1 MVLNCAIVKQHKDTM
16 NKADKNKSSGHFKI
30 HNVGFY
36 HPAPRQIKCL
46 SYNRRTSKLAV
57 SRDDASIEIWDMQSA
72 VYMEKCILGDP
83 SWSVEALGWLN
94 NRLFSTG
101 LTGEL
106 IEWNSKTLKPTPKA
120 TLTGNGAG
128 CMDIHNANGCIA
140 IGTNEGYLN
149 TFSVEGDDINPSKP
163 FDQQQGPILC
173 CKYDSTGRFI
183 VTGSTDI
190 IRVWDVTNGQPIYK
204 MSPGRAEKNR
214 EINVWSLVVLKDLTI
229 IAGDSR
235 GFITVWNGK
244 NGTHID
250 SISNALDADVLTVAV
265 NDEENMFCCSGVDP
279 KIKIYAAIEKQDGAP
294 RKWLRNFKR
303 SVHDHDVKALAFVD
317 EKKIISGGVN
327 GYINVS
333 CTTKE
338 LSFNQTQYGPF
349 LPEPCAV
356 VAVEARLLLLKYF
369 NYFEVW
375 ELGTPNEI
383 IQLSEEDGNQKK
395 FLFMDKNQ
403 KSVVQLKNKNGKP
416 ITCASISPNGKFLIF
431 STESKLKLFQLDT
444 QIQTASL
451 AKVKV
456 TSDKFT
462 ACAKVLFSSDS
473 KYLFCV
479 KDSGDIEIFSLS
491 YNDDVDFKATVSTEG
506 VIKDTI
512 RLIYLSKCGKYLV
525 CVGTCGTTAVW
536 TNKGNRWSYLKQ
548 ISKQNCV
555 PTAIAMHSKTNRIV
569 LAFADYKIFEYDLTT
584 DTIVCASDAFLKDK
598 LTRSLKN
605 STDKAIN
612 NILLDENNENV
623 VILQNDSFLFVLE
636 KTKAPTL
643 AKKLKS
649 DQSKDLTSAEHYKLI
664 THMGN
669 YEHFVHMA
677 WLSPSEIVAVVVN
690 PVTLI
695 EQLPPS
701 MVHKLFGVS

>member
-1 MVLNCAIVKQHKDTM
+1 M
-16 NKADKNKSSGHFKI
+16 NKANKNKSFGHFKI
-30 HNVGFY
+30 HNVEFY

-46 SYNRRTSKLAV
+46 SYNRKTSRLAV
-57 SRDDASIEIWDMQSA
+57 SRDDASIEIWDMRSA
-72 VYMEKCILGDP
+72 VYMEKCVLGDP
-83 SWSVEALGWLN
+83 SWSVEDLGWLN

-106 IEWNSKTLKPTPKA
+106 IEWNLKTLKPTLKA
-120 TLTGNGAG
+120 TLTGNGAM
-128 CMDIHNANGCIA
+128 CMDIDNANRCIA

-173 CKYDSTGRFI
+173 CKYDSTGSFI

-190 IRVWDVTNGQPIYK
+190 IRVWDVANGQPIYK

-250 SISNALDADVLTVAV
+250 SISDALDADVLTVAV

-279 KIKIYAAIEKQDGAP
+279 KIKIYAAVEKQDGTQ
-294 RKWLRNFKR
+294 RKWVRNIKR
-303 SVHDHDVKALAFVD
+303 SVHDHDVRALVFID
-317 EKKIISGGVN
+317 EKKIISGGVS

-333 CTTKE
+333 CTTKT
-338 LSFNQTQYGPF
+338 LTFNQTQYGPF
-349 LPEPCAV
+349 LPNPCAV
-356 VAVEARLLLLKYF
+356 VAVEARMILLKYC
-369 NYFEVW
+369 NHLRVCR
-375 ELGTPNEI
+375 LGTPNEN
-383 IQLSEEDGNQKK
+383 IQLSEEDGNQRK
-395 FLFMDKNQ
+395 FLALEQNPKGLVEVR
-403 KSVVQLKNKNGKP
+403 SLGEKP
-416 ITCASISPNGKFLIF
+416 ITCASISPDGKFLIY
-431 STESKLKLFQLDT
+431 STESTIKLYQLDT
-444 QIQTASL
+444 KTRTASL

-473 KYLFCV
+473 KYMYCV

-512 RLIYLSKCGKYLV
+512 SLVCLSKCGKYLV

-536 TNKGNRWSYLKQ
+536 TNKGNGWSYVKQ
-548 ISKQNCV
+548 ISNANCA

-584 DTIVCASDAFLKDK
+584 DTIVCASDAFLKDM

-612 NILLDENNENV
+612 NILLDEKNENV

-636 KTKAPTL
+636 KTKAPIL
-643 AKKLKS
+643 SKKLKS
-649 DQSKDLTSAEHYKLI
+649 DQSKDLSSAEHYKLL
-664 THMGN
+664 THLGN

-677 WLSPSEIVAVVVN
+677 WLSPSEIVAVIVN

-701 MVHKLFGVS
+701 MVHKVFGVS